1 MASSQTGVAAE
12 APGGAAQT
20 GTTCGRATTADTATA
35 LLRVEQKLR
44 TGRTQR
50 SAAPAC
56 VPSSEVV
63 PRSPSLKAAASPR
76 LPPAGPQDC
85 IFHHPFFQR
94 IGRLGKMEGKRR
106 LEEGEEGAGRCSK
119 VLRLTAS
126 PGLQPCVLR
135 TLE

>member
-63 PRSPSLKAAASPR
+63 PRSPSLKGGR
-76 LPPAGPQDC
+76 LPPDS
-85 IFHHPFFQR
+85 I
-94 IGRLGKMEGKRR
+94 RLKMEVMEGKRR

>member
-63 PRSPSLKAAASPR
+63 PRSPSLKGGR
-76 LPPAGPQDC
+76 LAQTPARG
-85 IFHHPFFQR
+85 
-94 IGRLGKMEGKRR
+94 IGTDQAGHGLHFRRLGKMEGKRR

>member
-63 PRSPSLKAAASPR
+63 PRSPSLKGGRLAQTPASR
-76 LPPAGPQDC
+76 LNSREGLH
-85 IFHHPFFQR
+85 FR
-94 IGRLGKMEGKRR
+94 GVLGKMEGKRR